1 MKPAIVVAAAVLV
14 GSFMISGSIDRL
26 RRTIASQPRNVM
38 NMPKFPSQIT
48 VVPQHGGFRVTGD
61 GFQGAPQQGSSGG
74 IGNEEAFAKVS
85 NVWLVESRVTPEQLA
100 AAPRTL
106 VGRWRDENSY
116 AEYRADQT
124 CTWTGDNGRSNTYQW
139 RLEGDTLFETHTD
152 GHKVQRRILEL
163 DDKRFVYQQFPAG
176 SIWRATRADDFPQ
189 VEKSTQ

>member
-14 GSFMISGSIDRL
+14 ASFMISGSIDRL
-26 RRTIASQPRNVM
+26 RKTIASQPRNAM
-38 NMPKFPSQIT
+38 NMPGFPSQIT

-61 GFQGAPQQGSSGG
+61 GFQRAPQQGSNGG

-189 VEKSTQ
+189 VEKATQ